1 MNDEFWR
8 LENVVFN
15 IAPGSI
21 AYGSI
26 RLPNERSNVAKL
38 ATFQV
43 EYTSML
49 LYGIVLVVDH
59 SNVIT
64 VLERAVVIKRSK
76 AREVR
81 AERRLPNPPIK
92 AHDIRMIFRHQF
104 RGPRQPI
111 VGPSGGDVSEI
122 IVDGSAPLVVQPGLC
137 WAVERGVLRVV
148 HIRSDGAA
156 GTQKEI
162 VLCPMR

>member
-8 LENVVFN
+8 LESVVFN
-15 IAPGSI
+15 IAPGFI
-21 AYGSI
+21 TYGSI
-26 RLPNERSNVAKL
+26 CLPSERSNVAKL

-43 EYTSML
+43 EYTGML

-59 SNVIT
+59 PNIIT
-64 VLERAVVIKRSK
+64 VLERAVVIERGK

-81 AERRLPNPPIK
+81 AERRLPNPPVK
-92 AHDIRMIFRHQF
+92 VHDIWMIFRHQF
-104 RGPRQPI
+104 GGPRQPI

-122 IVDGSAPLVVQPGLC
+122 IVDGSAPLIVQPGLG

-162 VLCPMR
+162 VLGPMR

>member
-8 LENVVFN
+8 LESVVFN
-15 IAPGSI
+15 IAPGFI

-26 RLPNERSNVAKL
+26 CLPNERSNVAKF

-43 EYTSML
+43 EYTSTL
-49 LYGIVLVVDH
+49 LNGIVLIVNH
-59 SNVIT
+59 SNMIA
-64 VLERAVVIKRSK
+64 VLQRTVVIERGK
-76 AREVR
+76 ARKIR
-81 AERRLPNPPIK
+81 AEPRLPNPPIK
-92 AHDIRMIFRHQF
+92 VHNIRMIFGHQF

-111 VGPSGGDVSEI
+111 VGPSGGHVSEI
-122 IVDGSAPLVVQPGLC
+122 IVDGSAPLVVQPGLG
-137 WAVERGVLRVV
+137 WAIERGVLRVV